1 MERKVGSTFTYK
13 DMEES
18 LIVKLRVVKNDSCIY
33 HCFGCFFWDKLY
45 PCDGKKSLGPC
56 SSLYRT
62 DKTNIVF
69 QEVKK

>member
-13 DMEES
+13 DIEEC
-18 LIVKLRVVKNDSCIY
+18 LIVKLRVVKGNPCKN
-33 HCFGCFFWDKLY
+33 HCFGCFFWDNLY
-45 PCDGKKSLGPC
+45 PCDGKKSIGLC
-56 SSLYRT
+56 SSLYRK